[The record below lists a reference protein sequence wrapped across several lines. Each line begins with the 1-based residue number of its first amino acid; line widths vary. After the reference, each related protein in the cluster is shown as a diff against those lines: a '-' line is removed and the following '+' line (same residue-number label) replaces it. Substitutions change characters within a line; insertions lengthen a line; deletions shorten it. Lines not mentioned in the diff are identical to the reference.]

1 MRLFGALAAGQAYSF
16 LTPLFIPLLVFLA
29 TAQYLIFQ
37 GYSWRNAQRV
47 VLRLLDIVDGFGLV
61 LVIGLCVV
69 AAVSGGFIAARIV
82 REIPYNACSLLV
94 TINVTICAIA
104 MRGMRELDLAAFLFG
119 GSVCVFLGG
128 YLSDRGL
135 RQMVQFLKARASGR

>member
-37 GYSWRNAQRV
+37 GYSWRNAQRAAW
-47 VLRLLDIVDGFGLV
+47 RLLDIVDGFGLG
-61 LVIGLCVV
+61 LVIGLCVI
-69 AAVSGGFIAARIV
+69 AAVSGGVIAARIV
-82 REIPYNACSLLV
+82 RDIPYSACSLLV

-104 MRGMRELDLAAFLFG
+104 MRGMRELELTAFLLG
-119 GSVCVFLGG
+119 GSVYVFLGG

-135 RQMVQFLKARASGR
+135 RQMAKFLKVPASRR